1 MAKNNREMSKTDL
14 FYLHSGEMENDGY
27 VSKPQFPFLQWH
39 GDTWRKRSFFNEF
52 KREYEAGNKEGYMR
66 VLKKVW
72 CEHNTVCRGADR
84 RQLTQEILVDKCVD
98 NCPCCETEMWYGRCN
113 NSIEE
118 KKSRNN
124 KPSIDKLNPN
134 EGYTDENTWIICTTC
149 NTHKNNAL
157 SPEKLRKLADAWE
170 NKLNSKKSEVRGPLD
185 NF

>member
-14 FYLHSGEMENDGY
+14 YYLHSGEMENGGY
-27 VSKPQFPFLQWH
+27 ISKPQFPFLQYH

-52 KREYEAGNKEGYMR
+52 IREYKTGNKEGYMR
-66 VLKKVW
+66 ALKKVW
-72 CEHNTVCRGADR
+72 CEHNTSCRTDR
-84 RQLTQEILVDKCVD
+84 RQLNLEILLEKCVD
-98 NCPCCETEMWYGRCN
+98 YCPSCETEMWYGRCN

-157 SPEKLRKLADAWE
+157 SPERLRKLADAWE
-170 NKLNSKKSEVRGPLD
+170 NELNSKKSEVRGPLD